1 MRPLF
6 HDTNITDIEGLCKFS
21 TNPPHL
27 FLLELTLSAERG
39 ALEFDLIVAHVGA
52 VGEGYAILM
61 PRLTKDLFGDEHFCN
76 LALIVLASLA
86 NGVEVS
92 LAALIDNIAHFYDGA
107 LYSVRGTETQRR
119 ISAALA
125 RRAGKRGE
133 QNKRSG
139 VHIVHFDNVE
149 HSIKDKAEHVIMGE
163 SNASVA
169 LAHENLGRKVVH
181 GVSLW
186 SVSF

>member
-1 MRPLF
+1 MWPLF

-27 FLLELTLSAERG
+27 LLLELTLGAERS
-39 ALEFDLIVAHVGA
+39 ALKLDLIVAHVGA
-52 VGEGYAILM
+52 VSERDAILM
-61 PRLTKDLFGDEHFCN
+61 PRLAKDLFGDEHFRD

-92 LAALIDNIAHFYDGA
+92 LGALIDNVAHFHDGT
-107 LYSVRGTETQRR
+107 LYCVRRTETQRR

-125 RRAGKRGE
+125 RRARKRGE

-139 VHIVHFDNVE
+139 VHIVHLDNVE
-149 HSIKDKAEHVIMGE
+149 HTIKDKAEHIVVSE
-163 SNASVA
+163 SNARVS
-169 LAHENLGRKVVH
+169 LAHKNLNG
-181 GVSLW
+181 GVGHDVPL
-186 SVSF
+186 SVCPS